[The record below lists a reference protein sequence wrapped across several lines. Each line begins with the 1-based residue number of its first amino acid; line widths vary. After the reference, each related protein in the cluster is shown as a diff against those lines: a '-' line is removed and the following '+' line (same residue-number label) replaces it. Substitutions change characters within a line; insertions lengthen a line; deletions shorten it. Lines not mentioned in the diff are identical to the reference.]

1 MLGPHRCETVEAV
14 TSVSVSTPMSRL
26 SLSRATDA
34 DWDDIINTDA
44 RAFAMRNPLPDDE
57 RVDLR
62 GKVADDDVVL
72 VRDTGLDGH
81 PLVGVSMFYRMSM
94 SLPGTGVADAAGL
107 SWVSVA
113 STHRRRGILRR
124 MLTTLFEQWESED
137 YTFAILTAS
146 EGTIYE
152 RFGFGPAC
160 FANDISITSGQAA
173 MRQAQP
179 EGATVRYA
187 DADAV
192 AEAIPDLHARWTL
205 TTPGALTRTPAWW
218 KPILADRRSERPLSA
233 SGLHYLLHADGYASY
248 RIHKDTTGAVRGEI
262 NEVFAVTD
270 DAHTDLWRVLINLD
284 LIPALTASIPI
295 DDPLPQKLV
304 DPRSAPVTGTSD
316 TMWLR
321 ILDVPAALGSRQYGA
336 DLDAV
341 IEVTDE
347 FRGHGGVFDI
357 SVREGGAIVA
367 PAAENTTPTVSL
379 DTSVLSSIYLGGVAP
394 SRFAAAGRLRVD
406 SPTTLRAL
414 DHAFLT
420 DRAPF
425 SGTFF

>member
-1 MLGPHRCETVEAV
+1 
-14 TSVSVSTPMSRL
+14 MSRL
-26 SLSRATDA
+26 SLTRATDA
-34 DWDDIINTDA
+34 DWADIITTDA

-57 RVDLR
+57 VADLR

-72 VRDTGLDGH
+72 VRDTGLDTR
-81 PLVGVSMFYRMSM
+81 PLVGVAMFYRMSM
-94 SLPGTGVADAAGL
+94 SLPGGGVSDAAGL

-124 MLTTLFEQWESED
+124 MLTELVEQWESEK
-137 YTFAILTAS
+137 YTFGILTAS

-160 FANDISITSGQAA
+160 FANSVSLSPGAQ
-173 MRQAQP
+173 MRAAQP
-179 EGATVRYA
+179 NDATVRYA

-192 AEAIPDLHARWTL
+192 AAAIPDLHARWTL

-218 KPILADRRSERPLSA
+218 TPILADRASERPLSA

-248 RIHKDTTGAVRGEI
+248 RIYKDETGAVRGEV

-270 DAHTDLWRVLINLD
+270 DAHTDLWRVLISLD
-284 LIPALTASIPI
+284 LIPSLTATIPV
-295 DDPLPQKLV
+295 DDPLSQKLV
-304 DPRSAPVTGTSD
+304 NPRSVSVTGTAD

-321 ILDVPAALGSRQYGA
+321 ILDVPAALGARHYAA

-367 PAAENTTPTVSL
+367 PAKSGATPTVSL
-379 DTSVLSSIYLGGVAP
+379 DISVLSSIYLGGIRP
-394 SRFAAAGRLRVD
+394 SAFAAAGRLRAD
-406 SPTTLRAL
+406 SPATLRAL
-414 DHAFLT
+414 DHAFMT